1 MRECLSQLM
10 AEAELPKEMVASATS
25 INNHQQN
32 NNKDDNNNSN
42 SNNNNN
48 NRMSPPS
55 IKMNF
60 GTLDLS
66 REGVF
71 KTITVTGG

>member
-32 NNKDDNNNSN
+32 NNKDDNNNIISLHTKN
-42 SNNNNN
+42 DQLIS
-48 NRMSPPS
+48 PS
-55 IKMNF
+55 I
-60 GTLDLS
+60 L
-66 REGVF
+66 
-71 KTITVTGG
+71 I